1 MARKSHFRKLWV
13 KFFFPKAVQ
22 ELLYQQAKW
31 VWRWLVWVLRNS
43 WSKKCKKMTILRG
56 DDIKW
61 RIRAISGS
69 CGLKIFPSQV
79 GSRVTLPVREVGLAL
94 AILSSEKLSVKER
107 PENGVFGTF
116 RCRQIGRRGLN
127 RKTVMIDRFHVSN
140 YPPVQIFSEKYD
152 KMS

>member
-1 MARKSHFRKLWV
+1 
-13 KFFFPKAVQ
+13 
-22 ELLYQQAKW
+22 
-31 VWRWLVWVLRNS
+31 
-43 WSKKCKKMTILRG
+43 MTILRG

-69 CGLKIFPSQV
+69 RGLKIFPSQN

-94 AILSSEKLSVKER
+94 AILSSEKLMVKER

-127 RKTVMIDRFHVSN
+127 RKTVMIDRSHVPN

-152 KMS
+152 KLSEGALWDFFVPIQSTPKSVDTTSVDKYTKCLRVFDD